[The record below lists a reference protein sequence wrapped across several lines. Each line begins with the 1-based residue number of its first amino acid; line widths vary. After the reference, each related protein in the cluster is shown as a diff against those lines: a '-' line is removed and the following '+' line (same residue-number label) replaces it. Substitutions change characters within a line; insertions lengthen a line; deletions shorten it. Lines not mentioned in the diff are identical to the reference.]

1 MGLPCLDIPSVLD
14 NGLPFSLDD
23 EEEGGYDYE
32 DYYEYGEE
40 VTPQNGMVTPN
51 EQMFASKYTKLE
63 KIGEGS
69 NGTVY
74 KCLHLKKQKMYAVK
88 IMHLDD

>member
-1 MGLPCLDIPSVLD
+1 
-14 NGLPFSLDD
+14 
-23 EEEGGYDYE
+23 
-32 DYYEYGEE
+32 
-40 VTPQNGMVTPN
+40 MVTPN
-51 EQMFASKYTKLE
+51 EQIFSSKYNKLE

-74 KCLHLKKQKMYAVK
+74 KCLHLAKSKIYAVK